1 VTYKVKANLELE
13 EEVIKLEKN
22 RAGRFVLATNILD
35 KNKLTSDALLKNTK
49 NNKLLKEVLLFS
61 KTLYSLPIVSFLK
74 ILNELKL
81 WRC

>member
-1 VTYKVKANLELE
+1 MTYKVKANLELE